1 MCFSEEAS
9 FVSAAALTVI
19 SGACIYAARHTKN
32 YIALAMIPLFFALQ
46 QASEGVEWLVFN
58 QRLGTSHEA
67 QLASDVFVL
76 IAYVVWPFWIPF
88 SLWIAEK
95 TPTSRAYLRILFCIG
110 CAVAVYNGWNVPLV
124 LKRPTYGIKAFIIMS
139 LSTKFLFG
147 LIFAQP
153 LFHGLFL
160 AYLISNGLE
169 PSSYFQP
176 SYRRI
181 FIIIRLPPYGAF
193 LGPLSVYFYDL
204 LFDMRQKKA
213 EHHNNVRPII
223 L

>member
-110 CAVAVYNGWNVPLV
+110 CAVAVYNGWNVLTRPEKAYVRNKSIYYYVFVDQV
-124 LKRPTYGIKAFIIMS
+124 LIWPYFCATIIPWFISSLPYFKWLGTFILFSAIVSAYFYYYTFTSVWCFFGAFVSLFLLFIIRHE
-139 LSTKFLFG
+139 TKK
-147 LIFAQP
+147 
-153 LFHGLFL
+153 
-160 AYLISNGLE
+160 SRT
-169 PSSYFQP
+169 S
-176 SYRRI
+176 
-181 FIIIRLPPYGAF
+181 
-193 LGPLSVYFYDL
+193 
-204 LFDMRQKKA
+204 
-213 EHHNNVRPII
+213 
-223 L
+223 